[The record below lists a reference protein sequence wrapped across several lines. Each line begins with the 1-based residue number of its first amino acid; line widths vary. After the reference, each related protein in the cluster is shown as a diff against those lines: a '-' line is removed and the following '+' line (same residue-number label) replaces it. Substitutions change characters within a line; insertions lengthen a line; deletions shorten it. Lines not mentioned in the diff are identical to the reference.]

1 MNKAVAVLI
10 SDVHYNLKTI
20 DVANAAM
27 TLAINKAI
35 ELNVDLIVSGDLHDT
50 KANVRGECIIAINK
64 TFTRRGLTIHVL
76 RGNHDSLN
84 EKSTEHSLHFLPVN
98 CMVYST
104 PQKFER
110 NMLHSLG
117 VGYPDVY
124 LVPYFHDADELRE
137 YLKTV
142 PPKST
147 LIMHQG
153 IQGSNAGE
161 YFQDKSALR
170 PEDVAGFRV
179 ISGHYHTRQTIDL
192 PDGGR
197 WDYVGN
203 PFTLNF
209 AEANDPIKGFQ
220 ILYDDGSL
228 EFVPTNLRKHI
239 VIELDQLPY
248 GQFARGLDYK
258 NVKENDLVWVKVY
271 GTKEDLQKLVKENI
285 ATNLG
290 VKDFKLELIPDEVKT
305 EVQHNLPTSQP
316 ELLDSLIDSLSN
328 TTPAQK
334 QRLKAIWKDLCDN
347 A

>member
-1 MNKAVAVLI
+1 MKTLEVADKAVR
-10 SDVHYNLKTI
+10 
-20 DVANAAM
+20 
-27 TLAINKAI
+27 LAINKAN
-35 ELNVDLIVSGDLHDT
+35 ELELPLIVCGDLHDT
-50 KANVRGECIIAINK
+50 KAHLRSECVNAMIE
-64 TFTRRGLTIHVL
+64 TFTLCQTDCLIL
-76 RGNHDSLN
+76 RGNHCSLN
-84 EKSTEHSLHFLPVN
+84 EKSDKSVLVFLNSETLDSDGCQLRYTEVLDKPRFNNVFAYKGKSIHMIPYH
-98 CMVYST
+98 
-104 PQKFER
+104 
-110 NMLHSLG
+110 H
-117 VGYPDVY
+117 DVE
-124 LVPYFHDADELRE
+124 ELRK
-137 YLKTV
+137 YLKSID
-142 PPKST
+142 KGSL

-203 PFTLNF
+203 PFSLNF
-209 AEANDPIKGFQ
+209 AEANDPPKGFQ

-239 VIELDQLPY
+239 VGNIRYDNERTWFVVPEFNDSDLLWIKVTGPPE
-248 GQFARGLDYK
+248 R
-258 NVKENDLVWVKVY
+258 VKTL
-271 GTKEDLQKLVKENI
+271 TKQEVNKM
-285 ATNLG
+285 LG
-290 VKDFKLELIPDEVKT
+290 AKQDFKLELISDEVKT
-305 EVQHNLPTSQP
+305 EVQHSIPTSQP
-316 ELLDSLIDSLSN
+316 ELLDSLIDSLSS